1 MRASDDKNGKVLNFN
16 GLKGCKSNF
25 GHFSSKYEGI
35 LLFQFDI
42 TELFNIELME
52 RFLVRK
58 VAFEISDNSIQAS
71 LSYAGPSVLTQDRQ
85 DQGVTKIT
93 H

>member
-1 MRASDDKNGKVLNFN
+1 MSTDWSITVLKWRKIKHTHWHFDKDVCKADNWSCTSDDKSGKVLNFN

-25 GHFSSKYEGI
+25 GHFSLKYVGI

-52 RFLVRK
+52 
-58 VAFEISDNSIQAS
+58 
-71 LSYAGPSVLTQDRQ
+71 
-85 DQGVTKIT
+85 
-93 H
+93 

>member
-1 MRASDDKNGKVLNFN
+1 MSTDWSITVLKRRKIKHTHWHFDKDVCKADNWSCASDDKNRKVLNFK

-35 LLFQFDI
+35 SLFQFDI

-52 RFLVRK
+52 
-58 VAFEISDNSIQAS
+58 
-71 LSYAGPSVLTQDRQ
+71 
-85 DQGVTKIT
+85 
-93 H
+93 